1 MQQLKIALP
10 QQIAEL
16 GKRYTLAAGKSL
28 QGAENLPEGIT
39 YAGELGEIL
48 QSLDVK
54 DFAAFKEMDFPSKST
69 FEEYGLGGALYY
81 DDGNYSKSIA
91 SSSKNIKGEGVLV
104 SKMSLFIADGTKM
117 PDFALLS
124 ATGRLK

>member
-1 MQQLKIALP
+1 MK
-10 QQIAEL
+10 
-16 GKRYTLAAGKSL
+16 
-28 QGAENLPEGIT
+28 N
-39 YAGELGEIL
+39 
-48 QSLDVK
+48 
-54 DFAAFKEMDFPSKST
+54 FAAFKEMDFPTKST

-104 SKMSLFIADGTKM
+104 SQMSIFIADA
-117 PDFALLS
+117 PRCRIFALLS

>member
-1 MQQLKIALP
+1 MK
-10 QQIAEL
+10 
-16 GKRYTLAAGKSL
+16 
-28 QGAENLPEGIT
+28 N
-39 YAGELGEIL
+39 
-48 QSLDVK
+48 
-54 DFAAFKEMDFPSKST
+54 FAVFKEMDFPSKST

-104 SKMSLFIADGTKM
+104 SKMSIFIADGTKM

-124 ATGRLK
+124 ATGR